1 MTAARALSLYGSA
14 HAAVDGAC
22 AALVFGLF
30 ASGHCDPR
38 LFIAL
43 AAAYNLLA
51 FGLQPLLALAID
63 GRRDYRHAA
72 AAGCALTAAAM
83 LLPGSLAIL
92 AVCLAGVGNA
102 IFHLGAGSLALRIR
116 PGCAT
121 PAGIFVAPGAIGL
134 FLGTVLGQSRFSA
147 LWAAAPVLGAFA
159 VLLLR
164 HEAPAFQRRDDAPA
178 QPIGPGRLMLLLLLS
193 SIAMRSLLSLALG
206 LPRAPGPALVPLMV
220 LAAALGKAFGGVL
233 ADRFGWMRMALWA
246 PLLSMP
252 LLMFGTAS
260 HAEKIAAMFLVSAT
274 MPVALAAVA
283 EAFPR
288 EPAFAFGLTAAALL
302 VGALPA
308 LTPAPAFLG
317 IGAAMAA
324 AALVCALALCGGLR
338 LARLSYAAQTQYAK

>member
-1 MTAARALSLYGSA
+1 MTAARALALYGSA

-30 ASGHCDPR
+30 ASGHYDPR
-38 LFIAL
+38 LFTAL
-43 AAAYNLLA
+43 TAAYNLLA

-83 LLPGSLAIL
+83 FLPGSLAIP

-102 IFHLGAGSLALRIR
+102 LFHLGAGSLALRMR

-134 FLGTVLGQSRFSA
+134 FLGTALGQRGFSA
-147 LWAAAPVLGAFA
+147 LWMTAPVLGAFA

-164 HEAPAFQRRDDAPA
+164 HEAPALQRRDAPA

-193 SIAMRSLLSLALG
+193 SVAMRSLLSLPLG
-206 LPRAPGPALVPLMV
+206 FARAPGPALVPLMV

-246 PLLSMP
+246 PLLSVP
-252 LLMFGTAS
+252 LLIFGSAS
-260 HAEKIAAMFLVSAT
+260 QAETVAAMFLVSAT

-308 LTPAPAFLG
+308 LTPTPAFLG
-317 IGAAMAA
+317 IRSAMAA

-338 LARLSYAAQTQYAK
+338 LGRLSYAAQPQYAK